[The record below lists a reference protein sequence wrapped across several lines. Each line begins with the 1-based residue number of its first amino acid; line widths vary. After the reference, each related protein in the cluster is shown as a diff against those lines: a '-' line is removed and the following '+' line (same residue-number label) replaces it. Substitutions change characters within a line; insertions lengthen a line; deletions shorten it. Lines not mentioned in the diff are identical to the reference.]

1 MAVKNEKRDDNG
13 TTKRVNEDL
22 VMELSTML
30 EMAKRGEIVA
40 AAITAVDRDGE
51 VRNMVV
57 GTEDTTHQ
65 LISGSVIATQFIMG
79 IALNGHPSGFR
90 SG

>member
-1 MAVKNEKRDDNG
+1 MAVKNEKRNG
-13 TTKRVNEDL
+13 NGSSGQVNEDL
-22 VMELSTML
+22 VMELSAML

-40 AAITAVDRDGE
+40 AAVTSVDKDGK
-51 VRNMVV
+51 VGNMVV

-79 IALNGHPSGFR
+79 IALDVPPSGFR